1 MTMKTQIHKPI
12 LDKLTKR
19 GVVIRFLIGLAAAL
33 IITYF
38 YPHPESSHYKYEQN
52 RPWNYAKL
60 IAPFDIPIHADSAT
74 ILAARDSLEAHF
86 VPVYE
91 INQLMI
97 DSVIAELPQTV
108 GNNYRNDLASR
119 LRKIYSSGVVDYQT
133 REKIAEGKLP
143 KIRILEKN
151 VLSEMSTSHFTS
163 PRDIYVRLDST
174 ITDKGLHDYFT
185 SANLHDI
192 LKPNII
198 HNEAES
204 RRHYDYDYLTLTADR
219 GVIQQGQTIID
230 KGTIISPQDFTNL
243 RTYERMVEA
252 SVTKAGK
259 SDWLMLG
266 GQFLYVVLLLST
278 LCGYIYYYNRPL
290 FDNIRS
296 FGYIIILIT
305 VFFLIALA
313 LNTFVSSGIYIAPM
327 AIVPVLVLVF
337 FDGRTALFVSTVLT
351 LICAAI
357 TSFPLE
363 FIFLQFTASAVAVY
377 SLRSLAQR
385 SQLLRTAGFVAAAY
399 LLSYLALELLMNGTF
414 EGFAWRMIAYL
425 LVNSALCSMAYVLMS
440 AVERMFGF
448 ISDVT
453 LVELADTNHP
463 LLIRLNDECPGTFQH
478 SLSVSNLAADAA
490 KRIGANDKLVRAGAM
505 YHDVGKLSNPAFF
518 TENQHGVNPHDALSP
533 EQSGRIVVN
542 HVNDGL
548 RRADKAGLPSVIKDF
563 IREHHGSGKAKYFYY
578 TYCKL
583 HPGEEVD
590 PTPFQYP
597 GPNPRSRE
605 TAVLMMAD
613 AVEAASRSLKEHTPQ
628 AIADL
633 VNKIIDGQIADGM
646 FDESPL
652 EFRDI
657 PVIKEAF
664 IKRLKTIYHSRIVYP
679 DAPKNAAQPVR
690 DEQ

>member
-1 MTMKTQIHKPI
+1 MHKPI
-12 LDKLTKR
+12 LDKLSKR
-19 GVVIRFLIGLAAAL
+19 GIVVRLLSCLAAAL

-38 YPHPESSHYKYEQN
+38 YPHPESSHYNYEQN

-97 DSVIAELPQTV
+97 DSVVDDLPPSV
-108 GNNYRNDLASR
+108 GTNYRNELAAR
-119 LRKIYSSGVVDYQT
+119 LRKIYSQGVVDLQT
-133 REKIAEGKLP
+133 REKISEGKLP
-143 KIRILEKN
+143 KIRVLEKN

-163 PRDIYVRLDST
+163 ARDIYIRLDST
-174 ITDKGLHDYFT
+174 ITDKGLRDYF
-185 SANLHDI
+185 SASNMQDI
-192 LKPNII
+192 LRPNII
-198 HNEAES
+198 YNDAES

-243 RTYERMVEA
+243 KTYESMIEA

-278 LCGYIYYYNRPL
+278 LFGYIYYYNRQIY
-290 FDNIRS
+290 DNIRS
-296 FGYIIILIT
+296 FGFIIILIT
-305 VFFLIALA
+305 VFFLLALA
-313 LNTFVSSGIYIAPM
+313 LNTFVGSGIYIAPM
-327 AIVPVLVLVF
+327 TIVPILVLVF
-337 FDGRTALFVSTVLT
+337 FDGRTAMLVSTVLT
-351 LICAAI
+351 LVCAAI

-377 SLRSLAQR
+377 SLRRLDQR

-399 LLSYLALELLMNGTF
+399 LLSYIALELLMNGTF
-414 EGFAWRMIAYL
+414 EGFAWRMVAYL

-463 LLIRLNDECPGTFQH
+463 LLLRLNDECPGTFQH

-518 TENQHGVNPHDALSP
+518 TENQHGVNPHDALTP
-533 EQSGRIVVN
+533 EQSGRIVIN
-542 HVNDGL
+542 HVIDGL

-578 TYCKL
+578 ICCKL
-583 HPGEEVD
+583 HPDEQVD

-597 GPNPRSRE
+597 GPNPQSRE

-613 AVEAASRSLKEHTPQ
+613 AVEAASRSLKEHTPR

-652 EFRDI
+652 EFKDI

-679 DAPKNAAQPVR
+679 DAPQNVGQTAR